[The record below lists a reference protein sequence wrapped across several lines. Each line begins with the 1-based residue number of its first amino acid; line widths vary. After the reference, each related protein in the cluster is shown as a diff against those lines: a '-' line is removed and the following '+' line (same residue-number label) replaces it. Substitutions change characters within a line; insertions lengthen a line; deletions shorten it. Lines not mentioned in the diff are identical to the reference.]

1 MLSIGSKVC
10 IHLDYEDFIAEG
22 MTVMKAK
29 NTIRKY
35 WSLTQKEVD
44 DIVKEQEQFLQDS
57 SQGELV

>member
-1 MLSIGSKVC
+1 
-10 IHLDYEDFIAEG
+10 
-22 MTVMKAK
+22 MKAK